1 MNRKVKRRLK
11 KAAVFSLCAA
21 LVFSVSALVNS
32 SMMADKNAA
41 KTAANAAYF
50 SGGAG
55 MEAVEAARTSANSLD
70 GAVNA
75 GLTALLWLFIAL
87 AVYNGGCAV
96 YKYRLIKEE
105 KHESNE
111 VCIGADAPNG
121 RPADR
126 LYEALQPPRRGSD

>member
-11 KAAVFSLCAA
+11 KAAVFSVCAA
-21 LVFSVSALVNS
+21 LVFFVSAPVNS
-32 SMMADKNAA
+32 ALAVEKNAA

-55 MEAVEAARTSANSLD
+55 MEAVEAARASANSLD

-96 YKYRLIKEE
+96 YKYTLSKEE
-105 KHESNE
+105 KYESNE
-111 VCIGADAPNG
+111 VCTGAPGG

-126 LYEALQPPRRGSD
+126 LYEAVQPPRRGSD